1 MKEESMPE
9 AAEEFAD
16 LLSRARRGDQAAL
29 TLLVQQYEPKVRL
42 VARVL
47 LGPALRPHLDS
58 VDLVQSLHKSLL
70 LGLRQG
76 KFAISGPDSLL
87 ALALTLVRR
96 KVARHWRRLQR
107 QRRLG
112 SGTAQNGSLADV
124 LTSLSSPQDDP
135 SQAAQFRD
143 QVDHLCANLNEVER
157 RLLELR
163 LEGYSTAEIALALGL
178 STVALH
184 VRMTRMRQRL
194 RASGVLDDWL

>member
-1 MKEESMPE
+1 MPE

-16 LLSRARRGDQAAL
+16 VLARARLGDREAL

-47 LGPALRPHLDS
+47 LGPALRPYLDS

-76 KFAISGPDSLL
+76 KFAISGPDGLL

-96 KVARHWRRLQR
+96 KVARHWRHLQR

-112 SGTAQNGSLADV
+112 SGSAETGSLAEV
-124 LTSLSSPQDDP
+124 LTSLSSPRDEP

-143 QVDHLCANLNEVER
+143 QVEHLCAHLNETER
-157 RLLELR
+157 RLLEMR
-163 LEGYSTAEIALALGL
+163 LEGYTTAEIALALGL

-184 VRMTRMRQRL
+184 VRMTRLRQRL
-194 RASGVLDDWL
+194 RASAVLDDWL